1 MPLEDYEKLN
11 CILKE
16 EYQRLKNIENQ
27 LKEHWTACKN
37 SHTKTVCRECIIEKQ
52 KDRAKKHY
60 TEKKMGD
67 RLN

>member
-1 MPLEDYEKLN
+1 MPKIVFR
-11 CILKE
+11 C
-16 EYQRLKNIENQ
+16 QRCHK

-52 KDRAKKHY
+52 KDGAKKHY